1 MTIWSRLRSWSRTTF
16 GRARME
22 SEMDAELRFHI
33 ETFAEDLMR
42 GGVSRQ
48 EAMRRARIEFG
59 GIERVKEEG
68 REARGVKI
76 METLLLD
83 LRYGARMLCKSPG
96 FTFVAVLTLALG
108 IGANTAIFSL
118 VDGILLRPLP
128 FAAPQNLVSITG
140 TSGTFPKGGFVAMR
154 EQVQSLDV
162 AAYFEGHEFNLTGR
176 GDPVRLSA
184 VLVSAEFFSVLGAR
198 PEIGHAFHP
207 GDDTAGRDN
216 FVILSHALWQQRFGG
231 DPSILGRSI
240 ELEGVNREVVGVMPA
255 EFAFPSARTQVWLP
269 LHNDPRDT
277 VAYWAGDF
285 MPVIGRLRPVST
297 IAQARAEIRMFQ
309 SRVPKLFPW
318 PMPADW
324 NADISVVELRN
335 GMVADVRGRLLLLLG
350 AVGLILLIACVNV
363 ANLALSR
370 AATREKEIAVR
381 TAMGAER
388 GRVIR
393 QLLTESVLLAL
404 MGGAL
409 GIILATQGLHL
420 LKAALPVDTPRLA
433 DAHID
438 WRVLAFTGGLAIL
451 TGLLFGLAPALQSSR
466 AALAQSLN
474 AATRG
479 ASASI
484 SHRLRSA
491 LAIAEVAFA
500 VLLVIAAGLLIRSFM
515 ALSRVD
521 PGFRAERIL
530 TARVTPNQAFCSDP
544 SRCISFYREL
554 LDRMQAVPGVNSVAV
569 VNTLPLGGRVA
580 KRSLEIENQP
590 VPPGEAMPLF
600 WMDVV
605 TPDYLQVM
613 KIPVI
618 AGRGF
623 TFADDS
629 GNPPVALITAATA
642 RRFWP
647 GLSPIGSHVRLS
659 GDKDWRTVV
668 GIVSDVRA
676 YDLQKNVPDWINGT
690 IYFPYATNAT
700 LEGGRV
706 PSDMTLV
713 IQSSLEESQLQ
724 SVLRSTIAGLNPEVP
739 ASEVK
744 TMRAVVSESV
754 STPASTTILFVAFAA
769 LALVLG
775 LIGIYGVL
783 SFLVSRRTREIGIR
797 LALGAQR
804 RDVLWLVMKEG
815 AKFSLIGISVG
826 LASALGITRLL
837 ASELYGVSSADPA
850 TFVAAAVLMTVVT
863 LLACYIPTRR
873 AMRVDPLV
881 ALRDE

>member
-1 MTIWSRLRSWSRTTF
+1 MTLWNRLSSWWKATVRRTH
-16 GRARME
+16 ME
-22 SEMDAELRFHI
+22 TEMDAELRFHI
-33 ETFAEDLMR
+33 EAYAEDLVR
-42 GGVSRQ
+42 GGNSR
-48 EAMRRARIEFG
+48 ESAMRRARIEFG

-68 REARGVKI
+68 REARGAKI
-76 METLLLD
+76 IETLLQD
-83 LRYGARMLCKSPG
+83 LRYGARMLRKSPG
-96 FTFVAVLTLALG
+96 FTAVAVLTLALG

-140 TSGTFPKGGFVAMR
+140 TFPKGGFVAMR

-176 GDPVRLSA
+176 GDPLRLSG
-184 VLVSAEFFSVLGAR
+184 VLVSSEFFSVLGAR
-198 PEIGHAFHP
+198 PELGRTFYP
-207 GDDTAGRDN
+207 GDDLAGRDN
-216 FVILSHALWQQRFGG
+216 YVVLSHALWQQRFGA
-231 DPSILGRSI
+231 DSSIVGHSI
-240 ELEGVNREVVGVMPA
+240 ELEGVGREVIGVMPA
-255 EFAFPSARTQVWLP
+255 EFAFPSAKTQVWLP

-277 VAYWAGDF
+277 IAYWAGDF
-285 MPVIGRLRPVST
+285 MPIIGRLRSGST
-297 IAQARAEIRMFQ
+297 IPQARAEIRMFQ
-309 SRVPKLFPW
+309 SRVSKLFPW

-335 GMVADVRGRLLLLLG
+335 GMVADVRSRLFLLLG

-388 GRVIR
+388 SRVVR

-404 MGGAL
+404 LGGLL
-409 GIILATQGLHL
+409 GIILATEGLHL
-420 LKAALPVDTPRLA
+420 LKAALPADTPRLA

-438 WRVLAFTGGLAIL
+438 WRVLAFTGGLAVL
-451 TGLLFGLAPALQSSR
+451 TGLLFGVAPALHSSR

-479 ASASI
+479 ASVSI

-500 VLLVIAAGLLIRSFM
+500 VLLVIAAGLLIRSFV

-521 PGFRAERIL
+521 PGFRAERVL
-530 TARVTPNQAFCSDP
+530 TARITPNQQLCSEP

-554 LDRMQAVPGVNSVAV
+554 LDRMHAVPGVNSVAV

-580 KRSLEIENQP
+580 KRSLEIENEA
-590 VPPGEAMPLF
+590 VAPGEAMPLF

-605 TPDYLQVM
+605 TPDYLRVM
-613 KIPVI
+613 KISVV

-623 TFADDS
+623 TSADDS
-629 GNPPVALITAATA
+629 GNPPVALVTASTA

-647 GLSPIGSHVRLS
+647 GHSPIGTHVRLS

-690 IYFPYATNAT
+690 IYLPYTTNAT

-713 IQSSLEESQLQ
+713 IQSRLDESQLQ

-754 STPASTTILFVAFAA
+754 STPASTTTLFVAFAA
-769 LALVLG
+769 LALILG

-815 AKFSLIGISVG
+815 AKFSLIGISLG
-826 LASALGITRLL
+826 LACALGITRLL
-837 ASELYGVSSADPA
+837 ASELYGVSPADPA
-850 TFVAAAVLMTVVT
+850 TFLAAAVLMTSVT

-873 AMRVDPLV
+873 AMHVDPLV
-881 ALRDE
+881 ALRNE

>member
-1 MTIWSRLRSWSRTTF
+1 MTFWSRFRSWW
-16 GRARME
+16 RATMRRNRME
-22 SEMDAELRFHI
+22 SDMDVELRFHL
-33 ETFAEDLMR
+33 EAFAEDLVR
-42 GGVSRQ
+42 SGEPRA
-48 EAMRRARIEFG
+48 EALRRALIEFG
-59 GIERVKEEG
+59 GLERVKEEG
-68 REARGVKI
+68 REARGARI
-76 METLLLD
+76 LETLLQD
-83 LRYGARMLCKSPG
+83 LRYGARMLRKSPG
-96 FTFVAVLTLALG
+96 FTIVAVLTLALG

-154 EQVQSLDV
+154 EQVQSLDT

-198 PEIGHAFHP
+198 PEIGHAFYP

-216 FVILSHALWQQRFGG
+216 YVILSHSLWQQRFGG

-240 ELEGVNREVVGVMPA
+240 DLEGVNREVVGVMPA
-255 EFAFPSARTQVWLP
+255 EFTFPSAKTQVWIP

-277 VAYWAGDF
+277 IAYWAGDF
-285 MPVIGRLRPVST
+285 MPIIGRLRPGST

-318 PMPADW
+318 PMPAVW

-388 GRVIR
+388 SRVVR

-404 MGGAL
+404 LGGLL
-409 GIILATQGLHL
+409 GIVLATEGLQL

-438 WRVLAFTGGLAIL
+438 WRVLMFTGGLAIF

-479 ASASI
+479 ASVSI
-484 SHRLRSA
+484 SNRLRGA
-491 LAIAEVAFA
+491 LAIAEVALA
-500 VLLVIAAGLLIRSFM
+500 VLLVIAAGLLMRSFV

-521 PGFRAERIL
+521 PGFRAERVL

-544 SRCISFYREL
+544 ARCISFYREL
-554 LDRMQAVPGVNSVAV
+554 LDRMRAVPGVNSVAV

-580 KRSLEIENQP
+580 KRSLEIENQT

-605 TPDYLQVM
+605 TPDYLRVM

-623 TFADDS
+623 DSADDP
-629 GNPPVALITAATA
+629 GNPPVALVTAATA
-642 RRFWP
+642 RHFWS
-647 GLSPIGSHVRLS
+647 GRSPIGSHVRLS
-659 GDKDWRTVV
+659 GDKDWRSVV

-676 YDLQKNVPDWINGT
+676 CDLQKNVPDWISGT

-713 IQSSLEESQLQ
+713 IQTSLEESQLQ
-724 SVLRSTIAGLNPEVP
+724 SALRSTIVGLNPEVP

-754 STPASTTILFVAFAA
+754 STPASTTVLFVVFAA

-783 SFLVSRRTREIGIR
+783 SYLVSHRSREIGIR

-815 AKFSLIGISVG
+815 VQFSLFGISLG
-826 LASALGITRLL
+826 LMSALGMARLL
-837 ASELYGVSSADPA
+837 ASELYGVSPADPA
-850 TFVAAAVLMTVVT
+850 TFLAAAVLMASVT

-873 AMRVDPLV
+873 AMRLDPLV
-881 ALRDE
+881 ALRNE

>member
-1 MTIWSRLRSWSRTTF
+1 
-16 GRARME
+16 
-22 SEMDAELRFHI
+22 
-33 ETFAEDLMR
+33 LMR
-42 GGVSRQ
+42 GGVSRE
-48 EAMRRARIEFG
+48 EAVRRARIEFG

-68 REARGVKI
+68 REVRGARIV
-76 METLLLD
+76 ETLLQD
-83 LRYGARMLCKSPG
+83 LRYGARMLYKSPG
-96 FTFVAVLTLALG
+96 FTAVAVLTLALG

-140 TSGTFPKGGFVAMR
+140 TFPKGGFVPMR
-154 EQVQSLDV
+154 EQMQSLDM

-176 GDPVRLSA
+176 GDPLRLSG

-198 PEIGHAFHP
+198 PELGRSFYP
-207 GDDTAGRDN
+207 GDDVAGRDN
-216 FVILSHALWQQRFGG
+216 FVILSHSLWQQRFGA
-231 DPSILGRSI
+231 DPSILGHSI
-240 ELEGVNREVVGVMPA
+240 ELEGVSREVVGVMPA
-255 EFAFPSARTQVWLP
+255 EFSFPSAKTQVWLP
-269 LHNDPRDT
+269 LHADPRDT

-285 MPVIGRLRPVST
+285 MPIIGRLRPGST
-297 IAQARAEIRMFQ
+297 TPQARAEIRMFQ
-309 SRVPKLFPW
+309 SRVSKLFPW

-335 GMVADVRGRLLLLLG
+335 GMVADVRGRLFLLLG

-381 TAMGAER
+381 AAMGAER
-388 GRVIR
+388 SRVVR

-404 MGGAL
+404 LGGTL
-409 GIILATQGLHL
+409 GILLATGGLRL
-420 LKAALPVDTPRLA
+420 LKATLPADTPRLA

-438 WRVLAFTGGLAIL
+438 WRVLAFTGGLAVL
-451 TGLLFGLAPALQSSR
+451 TGILFGLAPALHSSR
-466 AALAQSLN
+466 AALANSLN

-479 ASASI
+479 ASVSV

-500 VLLVIAAGLLIRSFM
+500 VLLVIAAGLLIRSFV
-515 ALSRVD
+515 ALSHVD

-530 TARVTPNQAFCSDP
+530 TARVTPNQAFSSDP

-554 LDRMQAVPGVNSVAV
+554 LDRMQAVPGVNFVAA

-580 KRSLEIENQP
+580 KRSLEIENEA

-605 TPDYLQVM
+605 TSDYLRVM
-613 KIPVI
+613 KIPVV

-623 TFADDS
+623 SSADDS

-647 GLSPIGSHVRLS
+647 GRSPIGSHVRLS

-668 GIVSDVRA
+668 GVVSDVRA

-706 PSDMTLV
+706 PSDMTVV
-713 IQSSLEESQLQ
+713 IQSSLDESQLQ
-724 SVLRSTIAGLNPEVP
+724 NDLRSTIAGLNAEVP

-744 TMRAVVSESV
+744 PMRSIVSESV
-754 STPASTTILFVAFAA
+754 STPASTTALFVAFAA

-804 RDVLWLVMKEG
+804 RD
-815 AKFSLIGISVG
+815 AKFSLIGISLG
-826 LASALGITRLL
+826 LACALGITRLL
-837 ASELYGVSSADPA
+837 ASELYGISPADPA
-850 TFVAAAVLMTVVT
+850 TFLAAATLMTAVT

-873 AMRVDPLV
+873 AMRVDPLM
-881 ALRDE
+881 AMRHE

>member
-16 GRARME
+16 RRARME
-22 SEMDAELRFHI
+22 SEMDAELRFHL

-42 GGVSRQ
+42 GGVPRE

-76 METLLLD
+76 MEALLQD
-83 LRYGARMLCKSPG
+83 LRYGARMLRKSPG
-96 FTFVAVLTLALG
+96 FTSVAVLTLALG

-140 TSGTFPKGGFVAMR
+140 TYPKGAFVAMR
-154 EQVQSLDV
+154 EQMQSLDV

-184 VLVSAEFFSVLGAR
+184 VLVSAEFFSALGTR
-198 PEIGHAFHP
+198 PELGRAFYP
-207 GDDTAGRDN
+207 GDDIVGRDN
-216 FVILSHALWQQRFGG
+216 YVILSHSLWQQRFGG

-240 ELEGVNREVVGVMPA
+240 DLEGVNREVVGVMPA

-269 LHNDPRDT
+269 LHNDPRDN

-285 MPVIGRLRPVST
+285 MPVIGRLRPGST
-297 IAQARAEIRMFQ
+297 IPQARAEIRMFQ

-335 GMVADVRGRLLLLLG
+335 GMVADVRGRLFLLLG

-404 MGGAL
+404 MGGVL

-479 ASASI
+479 AGASI

-500 VLLVIAAGLLIRSFM
+500 VLLVIAAGLLIRSFV

-521 PGFRAERIL
+521 PGFRAEEIL

-554 LDRMQAVPGVNSVAV
+554 LDRMHAVPGVNSVAV

-613 KIPVI
+613 KIPVV

-623 TFADDS
+623 TLADDS
-629 GNPPVALITAATA
+629 GNPPVALITATTA

-647 GLSPIGSHVRLS
+647 GRSPIGSHVRLS
-659 GDKDWRTVV
+659 GEKDWRTVV

-676 YDLQKNVPDWINGT
+676 YDLQKSVPDWINGT

-706 PSDMTLV
+706 PSDMNLV

-724 SVLRSTIAGLNPEVP
+724 NVLRSTIRGLNPEVP

-744 TMRAVVSESV
+744 PMRSVVSESV

-783 SFLVSRRTREIGIR
+783 SFLVFRRTREIGIR

-815 AKFSLIGISVG
+815 AKFSLVGISLG

-837 ASELYGVSSADPA
+837 ASELYGISAADPV
-850 TFVAAAVLMTVVT
+850 TFIAAAVLMTVVT

-873 AMRVDPLV
+873 AMHVDPLV

>member
-16 GRARME
+16 RRARME
-22 SEMDAELRFHI
+22 SDMDAELRFHI
-33 ETFAEDLMR
+33 ETFAGDLMR
-42 GGVSRQ
+42 GGVPRE

-76 METLLLD
+76 METLVQD
-83 LRYGARMLCKSPG
+83 LRYGARMLRKSPG

-154 EQVQSLDV
+154 EQVQSLNV

-198 PEIGHAFHP
+198 PEIGHAFYP

-216 FVILSHALWQQRFGG
+216 YVILSNSLWQQHFGG

-240 ELEGVNREVVGVMPA
+240 DLEGVNREVVGVMPA

-277 VAYWAGDF
+277 IAYWAGDF
-285 MPVIGRLRPVST
+285 MPVIGRLRPGST
-297 IAQARAEIRMFQ
+297 IAQARTEIRMFQ

-335 GMVADVRGRLLLLLG
+335 GMVADVRSRLFLLLG

-404 MGGAL
+404 MGGVL

-420 LKAALPVDTPRLA
+420 LKAALPADTPRLA
-433 DAHID
+433 DAYID

-500 VLLVIAAGLLIRSFM
+500 VLLVIAAGLLIRSFV

-521 PGFRAERIL
+521 PGFA
-530 TARVTPNQAFCSDP
+530 P
-544 SRCISFYREL
+544 S
-554 LDRMQAVPGVNSVAV
+554 
-569 VNTLPLGGRVA
+569 
-580 KRSLEIENQP
+580 
-590 VPPGEAMPLF
+590 
-600 WMDVV
+600 
-605 TPDYLQVM
+605 
-613 KIPVI
+613 
-618 AGRGF
+618 GF
-623 TFADDS
+623 
-629 GNPPVALITAATA
+629 
-642 RRFWP
+642 
-647 GLSPIGSHVRLS
+647 
-659 GDKDWRTVV
+659 
-668 GIVSDVRA
+668 
-676 YDLQKNVPDWINGT
+676 
-690 IYFPYATNAT
+690 
-700 LEGGRV
+700 
-706 PSDMTLV
+706 
-713 IQSSLEESQLQ
+713 
-724 SVLRSTIAGLNPEVP
+724 
-739 ASEVK
+739 
-744 TMRAVVSESV
+744 
-754 STPASTTILFVAFAA
+754 
-769 LALVLG
+769 
-775 LIGIYGVL
+775 
-783 SFLVSRRTREIGIR
+783 
-797 LALGAQR
+797 
-804 RDVLWLVMKEG
+804 
-815 AKFSLIGISVG
+815 
-826 LASALGITRLL
+826 
-837 ASELYGVSSADPA
+837 
-850 TFVAAAVLMTVVT
+850 
-863 LLACYIPTRR
+863 
-873 AMRVDPLV
+873 
-881 ALRDE
+881 

>member
-1 MTIWSRLRSWSRTTF
+1 MTIWSRLRSWSRTIF
-16 GRARME
+16 RRSRME

-33 ETFAEDLMR
+33 ETLAEDLMR
-42 GGVSRQ
+42 GGVPRE

-76 METLLLD
+76 METLLQD

-198 PEIGHAFHP
+198 PEIGHAFYP

-255 EFAFPSARTQVWLP
+255 EFAYPSARTQVWLP

-285 MPVIGRLRPVST
+285 MPVIGRLRPGST

-515 ALSRVD
+515 ALSRAD

-613 KIPVI
+613 KIPVV

-623 TFADDS
+623 TPADDS
-629 GNPPVALITAATA
+629 GNPPMALITSTTA

-647 GLSPIGSHVRLS
+647 GRSPIGSHVRLS

-724 SVLRSTIAGLNPEVP
+724 NVLRSTIAGLNPEVP

-744 TMRAVVSESV
+744 PMRAVVSESV

-815 AKFSLIGISVG
+815 AKFSLIGISLG

-837 ASELYGVSSADPA
+837 ASELYGISAADPV
-850 TFVAAAVLMTVVT
+850 TFIAAAVLMSVVT

-873 AMRVDPLV
+873 AMHVDPLV

>member
-16 GRARME
+16 RRARME

-42 GGVSRQ
+42 GGVPRE
-48 EAMRRARIEFG
+48 EAMRHARIEFG

-76 METLLLD
+76 METLLQD
-83 LRYGARMLCKSPG
+83 LRFGARMLRKSPG
-96 FTFVAVLTLALG
+96 FTFVAVMTLALG

-198 PEIGHAFHP
+198 PEIGHAFYP

-335 GMVADVRGRLLLLLG
+335 GMVADVRGRLFLLLG

-363 ANLALSR
+363 ANLGLSR

-388 GRVIR
+388 SRIIR

-404 MGGAL
+404 MGGVL

-479 ASASI
+479 ASTSI
-484 SHRLRSA
+484 SHRLRGT

-500 VLLVIAAGLLIRSFM
+500 VLLVIAAGLLIRSFV

-554 LDRMQAVPGVNSVAV
+554 LDRMKAVPGVNSVGV

-613 KIPVI
+613 KIPVV

-623 TFADDS
+623 TAADDS
-629 GNPPVALITAATA
+629 GNPSVALITATTA

-647 GLSPIGSHVRLS
+647 SRSPIGSHVRLS
-659 GDKDWRTVV
+659 GEKDWRTVV

-713 IQSSLEESQLQ
+713 IQSGLEESQLQ
-724 SVLRSTIAGLNPEVP
+724 NVLRSTIAGLNPEVP

-744 TMRAVVSESV
+744 PMRAVVSESV

-815 AKFSLIGISVG
+815 AKFSLIGISLG
-826 LASALGITRLL
+826 LACALGITRLL
-837 ASELYGVSSADPA
+837 ESELYGVSPADPA
-850 TFVAAAVLMTVVT
+850 TFFAAAVLMSVVT

-873 AMRVDPLV
+873 AMHVDPLV

>member
-1 MTIWSRLRSWSRTTF
+1 MTIWSRLRSWW
-16 GRARME
+16 RATLRRSRME
-22 SEMDAELRFHI
+22 SEMDAELRFHL
-33 ETFAEDLMR
+33 EAFAEDLMHR
-42 GGVSRQ
+42 GVPRE
-48 EAMRRARIEFG
+48 EAMRRARLEFG
-59 GIERVKEEG
+59 GIERIKEEG
-68 REARGVKI
+68 REARGAKI
-76 METLLLD
+76 METLLQD
-83 LRYGARMLCKSPG
+83 LRYGARMLRKSPG
-96 FTFVAVLTLALG
+96 FTCVAVLTLALG

-140 TSGTFPKGGFVAMR
+140 TFPKGGFVAMR
-154 EQVQSLDV
+154 EQVQSLDT

-176 GDPVRLSA
+176 GDPLRVSG
-184 VLVSAEFFSVLGAR
+184 VLVSAEFFSMLGAQ
-198 PEIGHAFHP
+198 PEIGRTFYP
-207 GDDTAGRDN
+207 GEDVAGRDSC
-216 FVILSHALWQQRFGG
+216 VILSHALWQQRFGA
-231 DPSILGRSI
+231 DPSILGHSI
-240 ELEGVNREVVGVMPA
+240 DLEGTSREVIGVMPA
-255 EFAFPSARTQVWLP
+255 EFTFPSGKTQVWLP

-285 MPVIGRLRPVST
+285 MPIIGRLRSGST
-297 IAQARAEIRMFQ
+297 IPPARAEIRVFQ
-309 SRVPKLFPW
+309 SRVFKLFPW

-335 GMVADVRGRLLLLLG
+335 GMVADVRSRLFLLLG

-388 GRVIR
+388 SRVIR

-404 MGGAL
+404 LGGLL
-409 GIILATQGLHL
+409 GIFVASEGLHL
-420 LKAALPVDTPRLA
+420 LKAALPVDTPRLV

-438 WRVLAFTGGLAIL
+438 WRVLAFTGGLAIF

-479 ASASI
+479 GGASV

-500 VLLVIAAGLLIRSFM
+500 VLLVIAAGLLIRSFV
-515 ALSRVD
+515 ALSHVD
-521 PGFRAERIL
+521 PGFRAERVL
-530 TARVTPNQAFCSDP
+530 TARVTPNQAFCGDP

-554 LDRMQAVPGVNSVAV
+554 LDRMQAVPGVNSAAV

-580 KRSLEIENQP
+580 KRSLEIENEV

-600 WMDVV
+600 WMNVV
-605 TPDYLQVM
+605 TPDYLRVM
-613 KIPVI
+613 KIPVV

-623 TFADDS
+623 TSADDS
-629 GNPPVALITAATA
+629 GNPPVALVTAATA

-647 GLSPIGSHVRLS
+647 GRSAIGSHIRLS

-668 GIVSDVRA
+668 GVVSDVRA
-676 YDLQKNVPDWINGT
+676 YDLQKIVPDWINGT
-690 IYFPYATNAT
+690 IYFPYAANAT

-713 IQSSLEESQLQ
+713 VQSGLEESQLQ
-724 SVLRSTIAGLNPEVP
+724 SVLRSTIAGLNPELP
-739 ASEVK
+739 ASEVR

-754 STPASTTILFVAFAA
+754 STPASTTVLFVVFAA

-775 LIGIYGVL
+775 LIGVYGVL

-804 RDVLWLVMKEG
+804 RDVLWLIMKEG
-815 AKFSLIGISVG
+815 AKFSLIGVSLG
-826 LASALGITRLL
+826 LACAFGITRLL
-837 ASELYGVSSADPA
+837 ASELYGVRPADPA
-850 TFVAAAVLMTVVT
+850 TFFAAALLMTAAT

-873 AMRVDPLV
+873 AMNVDPLV
-881 ALRDE
+881 ALRGE